1 MNKSDFFT
9 ELEDGINILKELI
22 KKYKKSENTEIELRI
37 GQIQDNSF
45 IAGLNSS
52 DFYEKILEKL
62 NSCTE
67 FKKIKNTTED
77 IISDKYRKTITF
89 NNKRVS
95 KQTVMYKNTIEKHNL
110 TYTGTPY
117 DIRISV
123 AREIIVDDVKVQKT
137 ADSIIRKKERN
148 SFIYKSDYRIDIT
161 KVTTTQNTVENVTYE
176 LEVELLNLKS
186 NISDVYRAHSALL
199 LLRDAINFC
208 EEISEDSKLES
219 AD

>member
-1 MNKSDFFT
+1 MSKPDYFS
-9 ELEDGINILKELI
+9 ELEVGINILKELI
-22 KKYKKSENTEIELRI
+22 KKYKMSENTEIELRI

-67 FKKIKNTTED
+67 FKKIKNTAED

-89 NNKRVS
+89 NNKKVS

-161 KVTTTQNTVENVTYE
+161 KVTTTKNTVESITYE
-176 LEVELLNLKS
+176 LEVELLNLKT

-208 EEISEDSKLES
+208 EEIGENCKLES

>member
-1 MNKSDFFT
+1 MSKSDFFS
-9 ELEDGINILKELI
+9 ELNDGINILKELI
-22 KKYKKSENTEIELRI
+22 KKYKASENTEIELRI
-37 GQIQDNSF
+37 GQIQENSF

-62 NSCTE
+62 KCCNE

-77 IISDKYRKTITF
+77 IISDKYRKTISF
-89 NNKRVS
+89 NNKKVS
-95 KQTVMYKNTIEKHNL
+95 KQIVMYKNTIEKHNL

-123 AREIIVDDVKVQKT
+123 AREIMVNDVKVQKT
-137 ADSIIRKKERN
+137 TESIIRKKERN
-148 SFIYKSDYRIDIT
+148 SFIYKEDYRIDIT
-161 KVTTTQNTVENVTYE
+161 KVTTTQNTVENVTHE
-176 LEVELLNLKS
+176 LEVELLNLRS
-186 NISDVYRAHSALL
+186 NVSDVYRAHSALL